1 MSGKEREWWIS
12 KSPALLNAGSGPGA
26 LVTHLLLLVLLPPAC
41 GMCDQ
46 LTLVP
51 RHRHWQGRAD
61 RPLALVGFKPPAL
74 KCKWQVLAPLCLLEH
89 PPGSFMRLQALSSRL
104 WPRFSSFSA
113 RLQRQASRREQGE
126 EAHWCLCPRWAGRPG
141 LCIFQPRPFEP
152 WRLGRERRGPG

>member
-1 MSGKEREWWIS
+1 MQLSGLRGFTF
-12 KSPALLNAGSGPGA
+12 SPSSSYSPGGCVA
-26 LVTHLLLLVLLPPAC
+26 SR
-41 GMCDQ
+41 
-46 LTLVP
+46 LVP
-51 RHRHWQGRAD
+51 KRRPWQGRAD

-89 PPGSFMRLQALSSRL
+89 PPVSFMRLQALSSPL

-126 EAHWCLCPRWAGRPG
+126 EAHWSPCPRWAGRPG
-141 LCIFQPRPFEP
+141 LCIPQPRPFEP